1 MAAVNAM
8 ILLAKDPV
16 FRYYSQLESE
26 ILQAV
31 DEGYDEALENVRMER
46 AEYMAEKYGIRLHVN
61 NVVLH

>member
-1 MAAVNAM
+1 MAAVSAM

-16 FRYYSQLESE
+16 FRYYNQLESE

-31 DEGYDEALENVRMER
+31 DEGYNEALENGRLER
-46 AEYMAEKYGIRLHVN
+46 AEYLAEKYGIRLHVS